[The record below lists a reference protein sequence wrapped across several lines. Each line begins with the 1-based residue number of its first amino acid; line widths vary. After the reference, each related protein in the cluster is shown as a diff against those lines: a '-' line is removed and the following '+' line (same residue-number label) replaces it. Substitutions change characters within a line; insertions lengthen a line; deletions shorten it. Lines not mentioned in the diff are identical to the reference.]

1 MLTAVR
7 YRRLALKPL
16 SSEKNIAVHQECQLG
31 EITDEQETDAWE
43 TMKLKSVVAA
53 TLSLVLLAACS
64 EMQIGATSAKTAATG
79 SAAGATSQNANG
91 GLQRCPAPLGTVSI
105 VEDTNAPWYGLLT
118 GQYQLGSTVP
128 VLKLLVQQSNCF
140 VIVDRGRALSAA
152 LGERQLR
159 ESGELRKTSKM
170 QKGQM
175 VAADYTISPSITFSN
190 ANAGG
195 GAAGLLA
202 FVPVVGGALA
212 GVAGTI
218 KTQEASTL
226 LTLVD
231 NRSSVQLA
239 AAEGSA
245 KNVDYGLLAGL
256 AGGGAGGAGAGIG
269 GAYANTAQG
278 KVVVAAFTD
287 SLNNLVASVKQYR
300 AQSVKGGLGTGGALQ
315 VN

>member
-1 MLTAVR
+1 MEVR
-7 YRRLALKPL
+7 LM
-16 SSEKNIAVHQECQLG
+16 G
-31 EITDEQETDAWE
+31 
-43 TMKLKSVVAA
+43 AA
-53 TLSLVLLAACS
+53 ALSLLLLAACS
-64 EMQIGATSAKTAATG
+64 DMQMGATSAKTTATG
-79 SAAGATSQNANG
+79 SAAGATSQNANA
-91 GLQRCPAPLGTVSI
+91 GLQHCAAPLGTVSI
-105 VEDTNAPWYGLLT
+105 VEDTTAPWYDLLT

-140 VIVDRGRALSAA
+140 VIVDRGRALAA
-152 LGERQLR
+152 AMDERQLNA
-159 ESGELRKTSKM
+159 SGELRKTSKM
-170 QKGQM
+170 HKGQM

-190 ANAGG
+190 NNAGG

-212 GVAGTI
+212 GVAGTM

-245 KNVDYGLLAGL
+245 KNVDYGVLAGVVAGGFGG
-256 AGGGAGGAGAGIG
+256 AGGGAG

-300 AQSVKGGLGTGGALQ
+300 AQSVKGGLGAGGALQ